1 MGVSVLVLVG
11 RGVLVHVP
19 VGVGV
24 GVFDG
29 VLVDVLVGVGV
40 LVGSAVS
47 VSCSARVACRIACR
61 VAVWRGA
68 GETTKRDTGL
78 ACRVLILQ
86 LDVERMFAGSQ
97 RQHLDRA

>member
-1 MGVSVLVLVG
+1 LLGCGVEVIGMGVSVLVLVG

-19 VGVGV
+19 VASASVCS
-24 GVFDG
+24 DG

-68 GETTKRDTGL
+68 GETTTRHWPCLSRSDSSTG
-78 ACRVLILQ
+78 R
-86 LDVERMFAGSQ
+86 
-97 RQHLDRA
+97 